1 MDTRI
6 AIVAGAGGGLGQAT
20 ARALHAAGLAV
31 VGIDRNETGLKALP
45 DDIHREV
52 ADATDPAV
60 PGPLIDRVAAEFGP
74 PDVLVNT
81 IGAHQMGDA
90 MSVTPEALSQLIAV
104 NVGTALWLT
113 QAVVPHMRRR
123 GSGKVVHVGA
133 RPGVEA
139 TAGAAAYGVSKAGLA
154 HLVRILDLELRPL
167 GIQVNAI
174 VPQLIRTAANEA
186 FLPPAMLAHAVAPES
201 LAEVITGLV
210 GDRFGPVS
218 GALIPTYGE

>member
-167 GIQVNAI
+167 ASRSTPSSPSSSG
-174 VPQLIRTAANEA
+174 PPRTKP
-186 FLPPAMLAHAVAPES
+186 FSP
-201 LAEVITGLV
+201 
-210 GDRFGPVS
+210 R
-218 GALIPTYGE
+218 